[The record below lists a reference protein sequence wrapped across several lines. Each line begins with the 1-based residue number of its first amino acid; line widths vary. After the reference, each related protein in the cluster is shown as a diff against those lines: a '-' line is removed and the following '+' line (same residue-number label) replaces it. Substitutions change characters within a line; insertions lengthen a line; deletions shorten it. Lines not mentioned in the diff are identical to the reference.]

1 MSASSFQIAV
11 FETVFLS
18 ALILLGA
25 ALLRGRV
32 RWVWLLPIPAI
43 AFIAKLLMFEAGAGT
58 FGDWI
63 PGRYNWEGKVAAL
76 VCWVGVIAVFFRNN
90 LATVGLTLRQNGPFR
105 TIALGVAALTA
116 IATALWS
123 VFYFPGV
130 KSEPL
135 PDILYQAT
143 MPTIEEELWFR
154 GVLLAMLTLGF
165 TSRNAQQPSIAGV
178 VLAAVIVSLQFWG
191 VHSIG
196 TDGQRGFVFHV
207 WFNPVAGIYG
217 LLWVIVRLGTG
228 SLVLPMLLHTW
239 ANTAGYIL

>member
-1 MSASSFQIAV
+1 LSASSFQIAV
-11 FETVFLS
+11 FEAVFLS
-18 ALILLGA
+18 ALIVLGV
-25 ALLRGRV
+25 ALMRGRV
-32 RWVWLLPIPAI
+32 RWIWLLPIPVI
-43 AFIAKLLMFEAGAGT
+43 AFLGKLLMFEAGAGT

-63 PGRYNWEGKVAAL
+63 SGRYNWEGKVIALVLWLGVAAAL
-76 VCWVGVIAVFFRNN
+76 FRNK
-90 LATVGLTLRQNGPFR
+90 LATLGLTFQQNGPFR
-105 TIALGVAALTA
+105 GIAFAVAALTA

-123 VFYFPGV
+123 IYYFPGV

-154 GVLLAMLTLGF
+154 GILLTMLTLGF

-178 VLAAVIVSLQFWG
+178 VLAATIVSLQFWG

-196 TDGQRGFVFHV
+196 TDGNWGFVFQA

-217 LLWVIVRLGTG
+217 ILWVIVRLGTG
-228 SLVLPMLLHTW
+228 SLVLPMVLHTW

>member
-1 MSASSFQIAV
+1 M
-11 FETVFLS
+11 
-18 ALILLGA
+18 GA
-25 ALLRGRV
+25 AILRGQV
-32 RWVWLLPIPAI
+32 RWIWLLPIPVI
-43 AFIAKLLMFEAGAGT
+43 AFLSKLIMFEVGAGT

-63 PGRYNWEGKVAAL
+63 PGRYNWEGKLVTLVLWVAVAAAL
-76 VCWVGVIAVFFRNN
+76 FRNN
-90 LATVGLTLRQNGPFR
+90 LATIGLTFQQNGPFR
-105 TIALGVAALTA
+105 VIAFAVAALTA

-123 VFYFPGV
+123 MFYFPGV

-143 MPTIEEELWFR
+143 MPTLEEELWFR
-154 GVLLAMLTLGF
+154 GILLGMLVVGF
-165 TSRNAQQPSIAGV
+165 TPRNAKQSSIVGV
-178 VLAAVIVSLQFWG
+178 ILAAAIVSLQFWG

-196 TDGQRGFVFHV
+196 TDGDWGFVFQA

-217 LLWVIVRLGTG
+217 ILWIIVRLGTG